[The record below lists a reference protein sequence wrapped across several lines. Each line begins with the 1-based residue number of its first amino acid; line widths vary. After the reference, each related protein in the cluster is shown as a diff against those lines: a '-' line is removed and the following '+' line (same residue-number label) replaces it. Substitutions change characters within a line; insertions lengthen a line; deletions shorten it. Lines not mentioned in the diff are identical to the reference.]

1 MEIVFPTVEKD
12 SMLMKIRLANPAL
25 KIVKSVL
32 KKNAYNVLI
41 TKLSSKIQTVLI
53 IVQMDMLD
61 QEIPVSNVIHK
72 KTVKNAKL
80 MTYVSAHNVTQV
92 KYYTK
97 ENV

>member
-1 MEIVFPTVEKD
+1 
-12 SMLMKIRLANPAL
+12 
-25 KIVKSVL
+25 
-32 KKNAYNVLI
+32 
-41 TKLSSKIQTVLI
+41 
-53 IVQMDMLD
+53 MDMLD